1 MPRIQSKAKLVCVQW
16 YTNGILPMASLAK
29 EKGFRSV
36 FVPAHDAP
44 EAALIPNLD
53 IYPAESLNQI
63 ASHFAGGP
71 RIAPM

>member
-1 MPRIQSKAKLVCVQW
+1 MVCVLQ

-44 EAALIPNLD
+44 SPEGWEHCVDLKLV
-53 IYPAESLNQI
+53 
-63 ASHFAGGP
+63 ASH
-71 RIAPM
+71 